1 MAHNNTVLAQFLKLV
16 PRHEFERD
24 ARRHHQG
31 RKLLKVTCEA
41 RIQGSSPAS
50 RFACKPIEKPMP
62 NLGFCRR
69 SLP

>member
-31 RKLLKVTCEA
+31 RKLRKMTRWGQFVAMAMGQLSGRCSLRDIVANMDA
-41 RIQGSSPAS
+41 RSGP
-50 RFACKPIEKPMP
+50 R
-62 NLGFCRR
+62 
-69 SLP
+69 